1 MNKELENFFEIF
13 DEKIDALNLTLEKAQ
28 KICGEIID
36 DAKQFQAGL
45 LPEEEVL
52 PEDDFNRE
60 KEGETKSEF
69 EFGFLKE
76 EEK

>member
-1 MNKELENFFEIF
+1 MEKELENLLRIL
-13 DEKIDALNLTLEKAQ
+13 DEKMDALNLTLEKAQ

-52 PEDDFNRE
+52 PEDLDNHE
-60 KEGETKSEF
+60 LDADT
-69 EFGFLKE
+69 LNDNL
-76 EEK
+76 